1 MSQTT
6 KELTE
11 LMEQLPETVQKQIY
25 NYAQGEARKFGLS
38 TNDTSASTRPGSFLE
53 IAEQRGIVGMIK
65 DGPEDL
71 STNPEHFE
79 GFGQ

>member
-11 LMEQLPETVQKQIY
+11 LVEQLPEVVQKQIY
-25 NYAQGEARKFGLS
+25 AYAQSEARKLGLS
-38 TNDTSASTRPGSFLE
+38 TNGTAPSTRPKSFLAV
-53 IAEQRGIVGMIK
+53 AEERGIVGMIK
-65 DGPEDL
+65 DGPVDL